1 MKRLFVLVVVGAFVI
16 GAGVMAFGETQVGS
30 GNQASA
36 EISDVHVGWHVVNWI
51 FIYIPSDSSNSNDDT
66 SVDLGEIG
74 PSLYNPE
81 TGNWTPLSSDGH
93 HVLVATNDSSGFTL
107 QISAGSVTAPAGAP
121 DDILDR
127 LDLSSN
133 TLGIG
138 GALSSSLSYTGS
150 HGVTQADDIT
160 YTLTPSFD
168 DVAGDYS
175 VPVIYTATAQ

>member
-1 MKRLFVLVVVGAFVI
+1 MKRLFVLLVVGALVI
-16 GAGVMAFGETQVGS
+16 GAGVMGFSETQVG
-30 GNQASA
+30 QASA
-36 EISDVHVGWHVVNWI
+36 EINDVHVGWHVVNWI
-51 FIYIPSDSSNSNDDT
+51 LIYIPSDSGNDDT

-74 PSLYNPE
+74 PSLYDPE
-81 TGNWTPLSSDGH
+81 SGNWTPLSSDGH

-121 DDILDR
+121 GDILDR
-127 LDLSSN
+127 LQLSSN

-138 GALSSSLSYTGS
+138 GALSSTLSYTGS
-150 HGVTQADDIT
+150 QGVTQADDIT